1 MIAFCQIVQM
11 IGLFVIINTMVY
23 VGTRRVSKEGMI
35 IEISLFAVLV
45 SSVAYLIQTDAKNY
59 SEAVACLKMVYLG
72 KAYIGFL
79 YFMFYLT
86 YMKKKLKSPI
96 FYLLCAFHT
105 FIYALVLAGDKI
117 PLFFKEISYYE
128 NYKGYMYLEVKNGIF
143 YYIHIFVA
151 LAYSIIMFY
160 NGIKYYHEHKTD
172 PDSKIMLGM
181 IYAGAISI
189 IGVMIHLTGADYE
202 YDVTTMTLE
211 IGTVIFAIATIKNR
225 AFETVEIAKEN
236 VIENLSDGII
246 VLNSDFDILYFN
258 NEAQK
263 IFPKVSNIES
273 NDAGIIKQFCEF
285 METSYDR
292 NGRYY
297 DVQIN
302 DLTNNDIVTGYT
314 VSLVDITTHMEYS
327 KMLENE
333 VAEKAKKISK
343 IQERF
348 IVSFANMIELR
359 DDVTGQHVKR
369 TSRYVRIIANALKKR
384 NIYPGIITD
393 EFVDAICKAAPL
405 HDIGK
410 IAISDSI
417 LRKPGKLTEEEF
429 EIIKTHPKVGGDMLR
444 EVLKIDDADEYLTY
458 AYEMAM
464 YHHEKWNGTGYPEGL
479 KGNEIPLSARIMAIA
494 DVFDALTSKRSYKD
508 KISDDR
514 AFEIIEQSSGSHF
527 DPILV
532 NVFVDIKEE
541 ILATKNKNYE

>member
-1 MIAFCQIVQM
+1 M
-11 IGLFVIINTMVY
+11 
-23 VGTRRVSKEGMI
+23 
-35 IEISLFAVLV
+35 
-45 SSVAYLIQTDAKNY
+45 
-59 SEAVACLKMVYLG
+59 
-72 KAYIGFL
+72 
-79 YFMFYLT
+79 
-86 YMKKKLKSPI
+86 
-96 FYLLCAFHT
+96 
-105 FIYALVLAGDKI
+105 
-117 PLFFKEISYYE
+117 
-128 NYKGYMYLEVKNGIF
+128 
-143 YYIHIFVA
+143 
-151 LAYSIIMFY
+151 
-160 NGIKYYHEHKTD
+160 
-172 PDSKIMLGM
+172 
-181 IYAGAISI
+181 
-189 IGVMIHLTGADYE
+189 
-202 YDVTTMTLE
+202 
-211 IGTVIFAIATIKNR
+211 
-225 AFETVEIAKEN
+225 
-236 VIENLSDGII
+236 
-246 VLNSDFDILYFN
+246 YFN

-444 EVLKIDDADEYLTY
+444 EALKIDEADEYLTY

-541 ILATKNKNYE
+541 ILETKNKNYE

>member
-444 EVLKIDDADEYLTY
+444 EALKIDDADEYLTY

-532 NVFVDIKEE
+532 KVFVDIKEE

>member
-23 VGTRRVSKEGMI
+23 VGTRRVSKEGII

-59 SEAVACLKMVYLG
+59 NEAVACLKMVYLG

-79 YFMFYLT
+79 YFMFYFV
-86 YMKKKLKSPI
+86 YMKKKLKRPI
-96 FYLLCAFHT
+96 LYLLCAFHT

-117 PLFFKEISYYE
+117 PLFFKGISYYE

-151 LAYSIIMFY
+151 LVYSIIMFY

-202 YDVTTMTLE
+202 YDVTTMMLE

-225 AFETVEIAKEN
+225 AFETVEIAKDN

-258 NEAQK
+258 NEAKK
-263 IFPKVSNIES
+263 IFPEVSNIES

-359 DDVTGQHVKR
+359 DDITGQHVKR

-384 NIYPGIITD
+384 NIYPGIITG

-444 EVLKIDDADEYLTY
+444 EALKIDEADEYLTY

-541 ILATKNKNYE
+541 ILETKNKNYE

>member
-23 VGTRRVSKEGMI
+23 VGTRRVSKEGII

-59 SEAVACLKMVYLG
+59 NEAVACLKMVYLG

-79 YFMFYLT
+79 YFMFYFV
-86 YMKKKLKSPI
+86 YMKKKLKRPI
-96 FYLLCAFHT
+96 LYLLCAFHT

-117 PLFFKEISYYE
+117 PLFFKGISYYE

-151 LAYSIIMFY
+151 LVYSIIMFY

-202 YDVTTMTLE
+202 YDVTTMMLE

-225 AFETVEIAKEN
+225 AFETVEIAKDN

-273 NDAGIIKQFCEF
+273 NDVGIIKQFCEF

-359 DDVTGQHVKR
+359 DDITGQHVKR

-444 EVLKIDDADEYLTY
+444 EALKIDEADEYLTY

-541 ILATKNKNYE
+541 ILETKNKNYE

>member
-23 VGTRRVSKEGMI
+23 VGTRRVSKEGII

-59 SEAVACLKMVYLG
+59 NEAVACLKMVYLG
-72 KAYIGFL
+72 KAYIGFV
-79 YFMFYLT
+79 YFMFYFV
-86 YMKKKLKSPI
+86 YMKKKLKRPI
-96 FYLLCAFHT
+96 LYLLCAFHT

-117 PLFFKEISYYE
+117 PLFFKGISYYE

-151 LAYSIIMFY
+151 LVYSIIMFY

-202 YDVTTMTLE
+202 YDVTTMMLE

-225 AFETVEIAKEN
+225 AFETVEIAKDN

-273 NDAGIIKQFCEF
+273 NDVGIIKQFCEF

-359 DDVTGQHVKR
+359 DDITGQHVKR

-444 EVLKIDDADEYLTY
+444 EALKIDEADEYLTY

-541 ILATKNKNYE
+541 ILETKNKNYE

>member
-1 MIAFCQIVQM
+1 
-11 IGLFVIINTMVY
+11 
-23 VGTRRVSKEGMI
+23 
-35 IEISLFAVLV
+35 
-45 SSVAYLIQTDAKNY
+45 
-59 SEAVACLKMVYLG
+59 
-72 KAYIGFL
+72 
-79 YFMFYLT
+79 
-86 YMKKKLKSPI
+86 
-96 FYLLCAFHT
+96 
-105 FIYALVLAGDKI
+105 
-117 PLFFKEISYYE
+117 
-128 NYKGYMYLEVKNGIF
+128 
-143 YYIHIFVA
+143 
-151 LAYSIIMFY
+151 
-160 NGIKYYHEHKTD
+160 
-172 PDSKIMLGM
+172 
-181 IYAGAISI
+181 
-189 IGVMIHLTGADYE
+189 
-202 YDVTTMTLE
+202 
-211 IGTVIFAIATIKNR
+211 
-225 AFETVEIAKEN
+225 
-236 VIENLSDGII
+236 
-246 VLNSDFDILYFN
+246 
-258 NEAQK
+258 
-263 IFPKVSNIES
+263 
-273 NDAGIIKQFCEF
+273 
-285 METSYDR
+285 
-292 NGRYY
+292 
-297 DVQIN
+297 
-302 DLTNNDIVTGYT
+302 

-444 EVLKIDDADEYLTY
+444 EALKIDDADEYLTY

-541 ILATKNKNYE
+541 ILETKNKNYE

>member
-1 MIAFCQIVQM
+1 MIAFCQIVQI
-11 IGLFVIINTMVY
+11 IGLLVIINTMVY

-45 SSVAYLIQTDAKNY
+45 SSVAYLIQTDSKNY
-59 SEAVACLKMVYLG
+59 NEAVACLKMVYLG

-96 FYLLCAFHT
+96 LYLLCAFHT
-105 FIYALVLAGDKI
+105 FIYALVFAGDKI

-151 LAYSIIMFY
+151 FVYSIIMLY
-160 NGIKYYHEHKTD
+160 NGIKYYHEHKTE
-172 PDSKIMLGM
+172 PNSKIMLGM
-181 IYAGAISI
+181 LYAGAISI
-189 IGVMIHLTGADYE
+189 IGVIIHLTGADYE

-258 NEAQK
+258 NEAKK
-263 IFPKVSNIES
+263 IFPEVSNIES

-285 METSYDR
+285 MEASYDR

-302 DLTNNDIVTGYT
+302 DLTNNDVVTGYT

-444 EVLKIDDADEYLTY
+444 EALKIDEADEYLTY

-514 AFEIIEQSSGSHF
+514 AIQIIEQSSGSHF

-532 NVFVDIKEE
+532 NVFVDIKDE
-541 ILATKNKNYE
+541 ILETKNKNYE

>member
-1 MIAFCQIVQM
+1 MITFCQIVQL

-35 IEISLFAVLV
+35 IEISLFAVLL

-59 SEAVACLKMVYLG
+59 REAVACLKMVYLG

-79 YFMFYLT
+79 YFMFYII
-86 YMKKKLKSPI
+86 YMKKTLKRPI
-96 FYLLCAFHT
+96 LHLLCAFHT
-105 FIYALVLAGDKI
+105 FIYALVLANDKI

-128 NYKGYMYLEVKNGIF
+128 NYEGYMYLEVENGIF
-143 YYIHIFVA
+143 YYIHIFVT
-151 LAYSIIMFY
+151 LMYCVIMFY
-160 NGIKYYHEHKTD
+160 NGIKYYVEHKNE
-172 PDSKIMLGM
+172 PNSKMILGM
-181 IYAGAISI
+181 IYAGAISAIGI
-189 IGVMIHLTGADYE
+189 IVHLTGADYE
-202 YDVTTMTLE
+202 YDVTTMMLE
-211 IGTVIFAIATIKNR
+211 IGTVTFAIASIKNR
-225 AFETVEIAKEN
+225 AFETVEIAKDN

-246 VLNSDFDILYFN
+246 VLNSDFDILYYN
-258 NEAQK
+258 NEAKK
-263 IFPKVSNIES
+263 IFPEVSNIES
-273 NDAGIIKQFCEF
+273 NDVGIIKQFCEF

-302 DLTNNDIVTGYT
+302 DLVNNDAVTGYT
-314 VSLVDITTHMEYS
+314 VSLIDITTHMEYS

-359 DDVTGQHVKR
+359 DDITGQHVKR
-369 TSRYVRIIANALKKR
+369 TSRYVRIIANALKQR

-417 LRKPGKLTEEEF
+417 LRKPGKLTDEEF
-429 EIIKTHPKVGGDMLR
+429 EIIKTHPKVGGDMLK
-444 EVLKIDDADEYLTY
+444 EALKIDEADEYLSY

-514 AFEIIEQSSGSHF
+514 AFQIIEQSSGSHF

-541 ILATKNKNYE
+541 ILEAKNKNFE

>member
-1 MIAFCQIVQM
+1 MIAFCQIVQI

-45 SSVAYLIQTDAKNY
+45 SSVAYLIQTDSKNY
-59 SEAVACLKMVYLG
+59 NEAVACLKMVYLG

-96 FYLLCAFHT
+96 LYLLCAFHT
-105 FIYALVLAGDKI
+105 FIYALVFAGDKI

-151 LAYSIIMFY
+151 FVYSIIMLY
-160 NGIKYYHEHKTD
+160 NGIKYYHEHKTE
-172 PDSKIMLGM
+172 PNSKIMLGM
-181 IYAGAISI
+181 LYAGAISI
-189 IGVMIHLTGADYE
+189 IGVIIHLTGADYE

-211 IGTVIFAIATIKNR
+211 IGTVTFAIATIKNR

-258 NEAQK
+258 NEAKK
-263 IFPKVSNIES
+263 IFPEVSNIES

-302 DLTNNDIVTGYT
+302 DLTNNDVVTGYT

-444 EVLKIDDADEYLTY
+444 EALKIDEADEYLTY

-514 AFEIIEQSSGSHF
+514 AFQIIEQSSGSHF

-532 NVFVDIKEE
+532 KVFVDIKDE
-541 ILATKNKNYE
+541 ILETKNKNYE

>member
-45 SSVAYLIQTDAKNY
+45 SSVAYLIQSDAKNY

-258 NEAQK
+258 NEAKK
-263 IFPKVSNIES
+263 IFPEVSNIES

-444 EVLKIDDADEYLTY
+444 EALKIDDADEYLTY

-541 ILATKNKNYE
+541 ILETKNKNYE

>member
-45 SSVAYLIQTDAKNY
+45 SSVAYSIQTDAKNY
-59 SEAVACLKMVYLG
+59 NEAVACLKMVYLG

-96 FYLLCAFHT
+96 LYLLCAFHT

-202 YDVTTMTLE
+202 YDVTTMMLE

-258 NEAQK
+258 NEAKK
-263 IFPKVSNIES
+263 IFPEVSNIES

-444 EVLKIDDADEYLTY
+444 EALKIDDADEYLTY

-532 NVFVDIKEE
+532 KVFVDIKEE
-541 ILATKNKNYE
+541 ILETKNKNYE

>member
-1 MIAFCQIVQM
+1 M
-11 IGLFVIINTMVY
+11 
-23 VGTRRVSKEGMI
+23 
-35 IEISLFAVLV
+35 
-45 SSVAYLIQTDAKNY
+45 
-59 SEAVACLKMVYLG
+59 
-72 KAYIGFL
+72 
-79 YFMFYLT
+79 
-86 YMKKKLKSPI
+86 
-96 FYLLCAFHT
+96 
-105 FIYALVLAGDKI
+105 
-117 PLFFKEISYYE
+117 
-128 NYKGYMYLEVKNGIF
+128 
-143 YYIHIFVA
+143 
-151 LAYSIIMFY
+151 
-160 NGIKYYHEHKTD
+160 
-172 PDSKIMLGM
+172 
-181 IYAGAISI
+181 
-189 IGVMIHLTGADYE
+189 
-202 YDVTTMTLE
+202 
-211 IGTVIFAIATIKNR
+211 
-225 AFETVEIAKEN
+225 
-236 VIENLSDGII
+236 
-246 VLNSDFDILYFN
+246 YFN

-314 VSLVDITTHMEYS
+314 VSLVDKTTHMEYS

-444 EVLKIDDADEYLTY
+444 EALKIDEADEYLTY

-541 ILATKNKNYE
+541 ILETKNKNYE

>member
-23 VGTRRVSKEGMI
+23 VGIRRVSKEGMI

-59 SEAVACLKMVYLG
+59 NEAVACLKMVYLG

-96 FYLLCAFHT
+96 LYLLCAFHT

-444 EVLKIDDADEYLTY
+444 EALKIDEADEYLTY

-532 NVFVDIKEE
+532 KVFVDIKDE
-541 ILATKNKNYE
+541 ILETKNKNYE

>member
-1 MIAFCQIVQM
+1 M
-11 IGLFVIINTMVY
+11 
-23 VGTRRVSKEGMI
+23 
-35 IEISLFAVLV
+35 
-45 SSVAYLIQTDAKNY
+45 
-59 SEAVACLKMVYLG
+59 
-72 KAYIGFL
+72 
-79 YFMFYLT
+79 
-86 YMKKKLKSPI
+86 
-96 FYLLCAFHT
+96 
-105 FIYALVLAGDKI
+105 
-117 PLFFKEISYYE
+117 
-128 NYKGYMYLEVKNGIF
+128 
-143 YYIHIFVA
+143 
-151 LAYSIIMFY
+151 
-160 NGIKYYHEHKTD
+160 
-172 PDSKIMLGM
+172 
-181 IYAGAISI
+181 
-189 IGVMIHLTGADYE
+189 
-202 YDVTTMTLE
+202 
-211 IGTVIFAIATIKNR
+211 
-225 AFETVEIAKEN
+225 
-236 VIENLSDGII
+236 
-246 VLNSDFDILYFN
+246 
-258 NEAQK
+258 
-263 IFPKVSNIES
+263 SNIES

-444 EVLKIDDADEYLTY
+444 EALKIDEADEYLTY

-541 ILATKNKNYE
+541 ILETKNKNYE

>member
-23 VGTRRVSKEGMI
+23 VGIRRVSKEGMI

-302 DLTNNDIVTGYT
+302 DLTNNDIVTG
-314 VSLVDITTHMEYS
+314 LVDITTHMEYS

-444 EVLKIDDADEYLTY
+444 EALKIDDADEYLTY

-532 NVFVDIKEE
+532 KVFVDIKEE